1 MNKQEFG
8 NLVMESE
15 RLLYRVAKSIL
26 HDDDDCADAIGEAVT
41 NAFEKLHT
49 LKNDEYARTWLVRIL
64 INECYSLKRYA
75 QRFAYSDDGEE
86 LEVADEQATAHEDYS
101 ELYESIGKL
110 SSKNRLV
117 IVLYYLEGYS
127 VREISQILRIR
138 ESAVR
143 KRMARARNELKELLR
158 EDGYLWTS
166 SI

>member
-26 HDDDDCADAIGEAVT
+26 YDDNDCADAIGEAVT

-49 LKNDEYARTWLVRIL
+49 LKKDEYARTW
-64 INECYSLKRYA
+64 
-75 QRFAYSDDGEE
+75 
-86 LEVADEQATAHEDYS
+86 
-101 ELYESIGKL
+101 
-110 SSKNRLV
+110 LV

-127 VREISQILRIR
+127 MREIAQILRIR

-143 KRMARARNELKELLR
+143 KRMERARNELKEFLR
-158 EDGYLWTS
+158 EDGHLWTS
-166 SI
+166 LV

>member
-15 RLLYRVAKSIL
+15 RLLYRVAKSVL
-26 HDDDDCADAIGEAVT
+26 HDDNDCADAIGEAVT

-49 LKNDEYARTWLVRIL
+49 LKKDEYARTWLVRIL

-75 QRFAYSDDGEE
+75 QRFSYSDDEE
-86 LEVADEQATAHEDYS
+86 VLEVIREQENEQEEYK
-101 ELYESIGKL
+101 ELYEAIEKL

-117 IVLYYLEGYS
+117 IILYYLEGYS
-127 VREISQILRIR
+127 MREIAQILRIR

-143 KRMARARNELKELLR
+143 KRMERARNELKEFLR

-166 SI
+166 LV